1 MKLAISNIAWDAAEQ
16 PEILPVLSAAGVT
29 GIEIAPTKIWPDW
42 IGATPEAAA
51 RLRADLEARGFVVP
65 ALQSILFGR
74 PDLRVFG
81 GASSLVDHVASV
93 AALAGALGA
102 GVMVF
107 GSPRNRLRGTLS
119 EAEAMRQAVPVF
131 REIGAA
137 CAAAGTCLGIEANPS
152 QYGGDFL
159 LTWREAAELVAL
171 VDHPGIG
178 LHFDTACTAMA
189 GDDPVAAVTA
199 CSGLIR
205 HFHVSA
211 PWLGPVG
218 DRMDRP
224 ETTSDSDNV
233 AIDHPRIATALRAS
247 GYTGFV
253 SIEMRRT
260 DTPVADIRH
269 AVDFAHAHYG

>member
-1 MKLAISNIAWDAAEQ
+1 MKLAVSNIAWDEAEQ
-16 PEILPVLSAAGVT
+16 LEILPALAAAGVT

-42 IGATPEAAA
+42 TGATPEAAA
-51 RLRADLEARGFVVP
+51 RLRAALAARGFVVP

-81 GASSLVDHVASV
+81 GHAALVDHIALV

-107 GSPRNRLRGTLS
+107 GSPRNRLRGALS

-137 CAAAGTCLGIEANPS
+137 CAAAGTCLGIEANPP

-159 LTWREAAELVAL
+159 LTWRDAAELVAL

-178 LHFDTACTAMA
+178 LHLDTACTAMA
-189 GDDPVAAVTA
+189 GDDPVAAATA
-199 CSGLIR
+199 CADRIR

-211 PWLGPVG
+211 PQLGPVG
-218 DRMDRP
+218 PRMGGAD
-224 ETTSDSDNV
+224 EESA
-233 AIDHPRIATALRAS
+233 AIDHPGIAAALRSRGYS
-247 GYTGFV
+247 GWV
-253 SIEMRRT
+253 SIEMRRS
-260 DTPVADIRH
+260 DTPVPSVLR
-269 AVDFAHAHYG
+269 AVDFVRGLYG